1 MVSMPF
7 DEPLQRGTI
16 EWGLRSSGRGDDAP
30 MPGHVYA
37 FARSGD
43 YLVIVSGERHVVD
56 ELIDSLDVKGLVQP

>member
-7 DEPLQRGTI
+7 DEPLQRGTL
-16 EWGLRSSGRGDDAP
+16 EWGLRSSGRGDAAP
-30 MPGHVYA
+30 LPGHVYA